1 MTAKKKQLPE
11 KSQSSSGQELEY
23 GKVVTNRA
31 IVQERFD
38 DGYYHFRKDVMEYP
52 EADTFVVWSRRGP
65 GKTYSFLRYMVETE
79 QFFIYMKRTND
90 DVELLCTGANNP
102 DMKVDTDPFV
112 PLNRDFGWNIK
123 PHLIDK
129 GIAGFYDCNE
139 EGKPIGAPIGLIV
152 SLNRVAKVKGSDMSK
167 ASWICFDEFVP
178 QATEVVRRK
187 EGETF
192 LNFVMTVT
200 RDKIKR
206 GQKLKLALFANS
218 EEISTPVTNELEIVD
233 SMAEVAFRRQSH
245 YYDWE
250 RGMVLHYITQQEI
263 PLTKEELNS
272 GMYRLMRGTAWAQ
285 KAFFGE
291 FANNDFSN
299 VKKLSIKNMQC
310 LHKIHYKSK
319 DMYIYRRPSDGMY
332 YMCSSQGPFSYE
344 WDLNKENHQKLFFI
358 DHGQELRVEC
368 IEDKMKFEKYSM
380 YDLIMNYRK
389 IFAV

>member
-1 MTAKKKQLPE
+1 MSMINKAPKE
-11 KSQSSSGQELEY
+11 DY
-23 GKVVTNRA
+23 N
-31 IVQERFD
+31 
-38 DGYYHFRKDVMEYP
+38 DGYYHFSKDVTEYP

-90 DVELLCTGANNP
+90 DVELLCTGSSNP
-102 DMKVDTDPFV
+102 DLKVDTDPFV

-139 EGKPIGAPIGLIV
+139 EGKPVGAPIGLIV
-152 SLNRVAKVKGSDMSK
+152 SLNRVAKIKGSDISK

-178 QATEVVRRK
+178 QATEVVRKK

-192 LNFVMTVT
+192 LNFYMTVF

-206 GQKLKLALFANS
+206 GQNLRLALFANS

-233 SMAEVAFRRQSH
+233 DMAELSFRKQTH
-245 YYDWE
+245 YLNRE
-250 RGMVLHYITQQEI
+250 RSMLLHYITQKEI
-263 PLTKEELNS
+263 PLTPEELNS
-272 GMYRLMRGTAWAQ
+272 GIYRLMRGTAWAQ

-299 VKKLSIKNMQC
+299 VKKMSIKNMQC
-310 LHKIHYKSK
+310 LHHILYKGK

-332 YMCSSQGPFSYE
+332 YMCSSQGPFSFD
-344 WDLNKENHQKLFFI
+344 WDLSKENHQKLFFI
-358 DHGQELRVEC
+358 EHGQELRVEC
-368 IEDKMKFEKYSM
+368 IEDKMKFEKYTM

-389 IFAV
+389 FFNV